1 MSKSS
6 LPILLPFLVAG
17 TLACDSKPAAPAGDK
32 PAAPASDKQA
42 APVTPPPTPAVVE
55 EPAAPVTPP
64 PAAGGEPAAATD
76 YAGTYDNSGGA
87 TLTIK
92 NFEAEKGFDF
102 QLVIK
107 SEDDCNGV
115 DYSGAVKFTEPNTA
129 KNDQEDTFKL
139 DAGRIDFEPAV
150 EQIGMDCARVL
161 EVGFAKQK

>member
-17 TLACDSKPAAPAGDK
+17 ALACDSKPAAKAADK
-32 PAAPASDKQA
+32 PAAKAAEEPA
-42 APVTPPPTPAVVE
+42 APVTPPPAAAE
-55 EPAAPVTPP
+55 EPAAPVAPP